1 MMTFSI
7 QSLKIIGASADA
19 SRICYILYP
28 FDILHDWIEGAAGK
42 YGVSIAVVT
51 GIDWD
56 NALTP
61 WKAKG
66 VPAGTPDFAGNAP
79 LFLKLLKEEVMP
91 QTERRLGIEP
101 DAERT
106 LAGDSLSGLFTLW
119 QWLGCDLFDN
129 IISLSGSF
137 WYEGFVKWVKSVS
150 IPPKKGR
157 ACFLLGNREV
167 QAKVPQFRSVQ
178 TDTVEVVRYLAT
190 HGIRDFF
197 ELVPG
202 NHYQYPI
209 PRLERAFGW
218 MFGPQSKTPSN
229 EASSALLSE
238 ST

>member
-7 QSLKIIGASADA
+7 RNLKITAVGADA

-28 FDILHDWIEGAAGK
+28 FDGLHDWIEGAAVE

-66 VPAGTPDFAGNAP
+66 VPAGSPDFAGEAP
-79 LFLKLLKEEVMP
+79 EFLRLLREEVMP

-137 WYEGFVKWVKSVS
+137 WYEGFVEWVKSVS
-150 IPPKKGR
+150 IPQKKGR
-157 ACFLLGNREV
+157 AYFLLGNRE
-167 QAKVPQFRSVQ
+167 ALARVPQFRSVQ
-178 TDTVEVVRYLAT
+178 TDTVEIVKYLAA
-190 HGIRDFF
+190 HGISDFF

-202 NHYQYPI
+202 NHYQNAI
-209 PRLERAFGW
+209 PRLDRAFGW
-218 MFGPQSKTPSN
+218 MFGGQSKTPSN